1 MKNISSAGAVNLY
14 PNPVSGTLNL
24 DWGKQVVHMKM
35 DLYNIVGQAV
45 LHEEID
51 GQSHHE
57 TDLSRL
63 PPGAYM
69 VVLQDSDGNKATFKI
84 DHTQ

>member
-1 MKNISSAGAVNLY
+1 
-14 PNPVSGTLNL
+14 
-24 DWGKQVVHMKM
+24 MKM